1 MLAIEIARWL
11 RVGVS
16 TVYQWAAEDKIP
28 SLNLNGSIRFIRSDI
43 ERWMRNPTDTPAPSL
58 SAREMIATSR
68 PLSQSAFRQ
77 SGLRVIQRFRRQH
90 LVPRTPPDLPI
101 KRCRDDRDERA
112 T

>member
-28 SLNLNGSIRFIRSDI
+28 NLNLNGSIRFIRSDI

-58 SAREMIATSR
+58 SAREMHTPSR

-77 SGLRVIQRFRRQH
+77 SGRRVIQRFRR
-90 LVPRTPPDLPI
+90 
-101 KRCRDDRDERA
+101 
-112 T
+112 